1 MLNGGAG
8 WLRRWLRMLR
18 CFGFYGLVVS
28 AAMRLAATVSTTAT
42 AGMPAAVAAGFTS
55 TAGSS
60 AAIVALLATAVAGG
74 LGARSVAAG
83 RLLGSW
89 RVATARLAGTSLSTT
104 GICRACLVTAAPAC
118 IVSAAACIATLRCKA
133 AAPVVPSAAIIH
145 EAMLTPAV
153 PIAPAGP
160 WAHAQENAV
169 VEVARPIESHRRAFI
184 RD

>member
-42 AGMPAAVAAGFTS
+42 AGMPAAVAAGFTA

-89 RVATARLAGTSLSTT
+89 SVVARLAGTSLCTT
-104 GICRACLVTAAPAC
+104 GICWASLVTAAAAC
-118 IVSAAACIATLRCKA
+118 ILSAAALIATLRC
-133 AAPVVPSAAIIH
+133 
-145 EAMLTPAV
+145 E
-153 PIAPAGP
+153 
-160 WAHAQENAV
+160 
-169 VEVARPIESHRRAFI
+169 
-184 RD
+184 